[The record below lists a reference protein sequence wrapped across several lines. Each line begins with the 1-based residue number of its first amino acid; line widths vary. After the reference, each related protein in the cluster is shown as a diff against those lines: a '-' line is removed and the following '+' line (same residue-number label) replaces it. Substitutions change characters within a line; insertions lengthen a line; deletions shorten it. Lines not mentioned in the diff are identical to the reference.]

1 MDPENADINSL
12 SDTLAALRDQVILFI
27 PRLVIG
33 LVIFLIFWI
42 ISRILRRVIHRV
54 GKDTQLP
61 EEVCSLAADVVGLT
75 AVGFGAI
82 TALGT
87 MGIDVGAMIAGL
99 GLTGFALAFALQDI
113 VSSTLA
119 GIMLLIFH
127 PFSVGNRIK
136 VGGNEGIV
144 SDINLR
150 YTKLDNE
157 GNAIL
162 IPNST
167 LFKEAIIVFDSSDN
181 PHPIKLTS
189 DNKAGDSKA
198 AGGPVP
204 SLPQTAAP
212 KLDGS
217 AAEPK
222 PAETQ

>member
-1 MDPENADINSL
+1 MDPETVDINNIGA
-12 SDTLAALRDQVILFI
+12 TLVTMRDQIILFL

-33 LVIFLIFWI
+33 LVIFSAFWLAN
-42 ISRILRRVIHRV
+42 RVLRRIICRI
-54 GKDTQLP
+54 GKDAELP
-61 EEVCSLAADVVGLT
+61 GEVTSLAADVVGLT
-75 AVGFGAI
+75 AIGFGAI

-119 GIMLLIFH
+119 GIMILIFR
-127 PFSVGNRIK
+127 PFSVDNRIR
-136 VGGNEGIV
+136 VGNNEGIV

-181 PHPIKLTS
+181 PHPIKLTNEEKS
-189 DNKAGDSKA
+189 VAPASGS
-198 AGGPVP
+198 PTP
-204 SLPQTAAP
+204 SLVTEP

-222 PAETQ
+222 PAQSL

>member
-1 MDPENADINSL
+1 MDAQTLDANSIDVTI
-12 SDTLAALRDQVILFI
+12 STLRDNAILFI
-27 PRLVIG
+27 PTLIMGVV
-33 LVIFLIFWI
+33 LFVIFWI
-42 ISRILRRVIHRV
+42 ISRVLRGIIRRI
-54 GKDTQLP
+54 GKETKLP
-61 EEVCSLAADVVGLT
+61 EEVSSLVADVVGVTVL
-75 AVGFGAI
+75 GFGVI

-87 MGIDVGAMIAGL
+87 LGIDVGAMIAGL

-113 VSSTLA
+113 ISSTLA
-119 GIMLLIFH
+119 GIMLLMYR

-136 VGGNEGIV
+136 VGANEGIV

-167 LFKEAIIVFDSSDN
+167 LFKEAIIVYDSSDA
-181 PHPIKLTS
+181 PHPIKVTGEEKIGEV
-189 DNKAGDSKA
+189 KAPPA
-198 AGGPVP
+198 AAPAAAP
-204 SLPQTAAP
+204 SEP

-222 PAETQ
+222 PAEAQ